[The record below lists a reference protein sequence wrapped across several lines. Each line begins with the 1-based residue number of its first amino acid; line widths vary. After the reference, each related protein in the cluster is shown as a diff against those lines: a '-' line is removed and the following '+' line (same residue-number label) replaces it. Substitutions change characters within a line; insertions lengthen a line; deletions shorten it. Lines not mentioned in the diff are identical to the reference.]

1 MDTEAKRITLH
12 GREIDLLV
20 GDEDFTP
27 ALSVLVPVY
36 DAEDTLVQAL
46 DSIRSQEDASLE
58 IVCIDDASPDGSSG
72 ILDDY
77 LAQDS
82 RFVIIRHHSNAGYG
96 ASLND
101 GLAIARGEWIS
112 ILEPDDYIKGDM
124 YKTAFDLV
132 KTCDRAPDVIKM
144 PYYREIREEGTERG
158 FGFKDVQN
166 CSFYRRVSPTSK
178 SFDLKT
184 EIGAEHL
191 LRHHPSIWSALYRKE
206 FLDSLDICFTEYPG
220 AGWADNE
227 FFYKTLL
234 FADDVLYID
243 APFYVYREETPSE
256 FRQFRER
263 NADLPFERWHSMQDV
278 IDVLDGEIGK
288 HVRRAHIATGFTY
301 LASMEC
307 SYQEVDNRVR
317 DNIDA
322 MFSRMDPSLVV
333 AEESIPPGLKK
344 FYLERM
350 HEMKLLDQD
359 IETYQIS
366 SFPYYRSLFDEFLYS
381 IKANGLKR
389 AIHEV
394 AGFLKE

>member
-20 GDEDFTP
+20 GDEDLTP

-36 DAEDTLVQAL
+36 GAEDTLVQAL

-58 IVCIDDASPDGSSG
+58 IVCIDDASPDGSSS

-101 GLAIARGEWIS
+101 GLAIVRGEWIS
-112 ILEPDDYIKGDM
+112 VLEPDDYIKGDM

-158 FGFKDVQN
+158 FGFKDIQN
-166 CSFYRRVSPTSK
+166 CSFYRRVSPTSE

-206 FLDSLDICFTEYPG
+206 FLDARDICFTEYPG

-263 NADLPFERWHSMQDV
+263 NAELPFLRWQAMQDT
-278 IDVLDGEIGK
+278 IDSLESAVGE
-288 HVRRAHIATGFTY
+288 HVQRAHIATGFTY
-301 LASMEC
+301 LKSMVASC
-307 SYQEVDNRVR
+307 QKSDGKTQKY
-317 DNIDA
+317 IDE
-322 MFSRMDPSLVV
+322 MFARMDPNIVMKE
-333 AEESIPPGLKK
+333 ASIPPSLKNL
-344 FYLERM
+344 YIERM
-350 HEMKLLDQD
+350 KDLNLINDAHSYK
-359 IETYQIS
+359 IS
-366 SFPYYRSLFDEFLYS
+366 SIPYYKSLIAEFFYS
-381 IKANGLKR
+381 IRSNGLKHALR
-389 AIHEV
+389 EV
-394 AGFLKE
+394 VGFLK

>member
-1 MDTEAKRITLH
+1 MNAEARKTTINS
-12 GREIDLLV
+12 REVDLLMR
-20 GDEDFTP
+20 DKDP
-27 ALSVLVPVY
+27 APVLSVLVPIY
-36 DAEDTLVQAL
+36 GAEDTLIQAL
-46 DSIRSQEDASLE
+46 DSIRSQERIDLE
-58 IVCIDDASPDGSSG
+58 IVCIDDASPDGSSS
-72 ILDDY
+72 ILDDF
-77 LAQDS
+77 LARDD
-82 RFVIIRHHSNAGYG
+82 RFAIIRHHANAGYG

-101 GLAIARGEWIS
+101 GLTVARGEWIS
-112 ILEPDDYIKGDM
+112 ILEPDDYIKGGM

-132 KTCDRAPDVIKM
+132 KTCGKAPDVIKM

-178 SFDLKT
+178 LFDLKA
-184 EIGAEHL
+184 EVGAEHL
-191 LRHHPSIWSALYRKE
+191 LRHHPSIWSALYRKS
-206 FLDSLDICFTEYPG
+206 FLDTRGIRFTEYPG

-243 APFYVYREETPSE
+243 EPFYVYREETSSE
-256 FRQFRER
+256 LKSFREK

-317 DNIDA
+317 DSIDA

-344 FYLERM
+344 LYLERM

-359 IETYQIS
+359 IETHQIS
-366 SFPYYRSLFDEFLYS
+366 SFPYYKSLFDEFLYS
-381 IKANGLKR
+381 IKANGLKYTM
-389 AIHEV
+389 HEV
-394 AGFLKE
+394 VGFLKE